1 MSKNG
6 LREIMADSFV
16 KALDEDRLPWRSMWS
31 ADRAYNATTDK
42 DYRGLNAMW
51 LSYVAGEKGYTDP
64 RWCTFQQAKEHGWH
78 IKKGEK
84 GSVVEFWSTY
94 DTLTKK
100 TITLSEAEEICRK
113 DPNRKDDMKNIS
125 KSYYVFNAQQIE
137 GIPQLA
143 KQESV
148 VDVVAIRGQRDVL
161 LENMHLTF
169 YEGGNR
175 AYYNPTKD
183 SVTMPESTTFENDYA
198 YMATFLHECSHASS
212 HESRLNRPVG
222 AGGFGSSN
230 YAKEELRAEIASAFT
245 AQALGFGA
253 QGAEL
258 SAHMQNHKAYVQ
270 SWIQAIRDKPS
281 ELFAAIKD
289 AEKISDYL
297 LEKGEF
303 QLQAKREVE
312 MANPEVEK
320 QVAEPLKEAKR
331 EAFLEE
337 MAKLRQEPPRR
348 EAVSHA
354 RPR

>member
-6 LREIMADSFV
+6 LRDIMADSFV
-16 KALDEDRLPWRSMWS
+16 KALEEDRIPWRSMWS

-78 IKKGEK
+78 VKKGEK
-84 GSVVEFWSTY
+84 GSAIEFWSVY

-100 TITLSEAEEICRK
+100 TITLREADEITSK
-113 DPNRKDDMKNIS
+113 NPERKDDLKNVS
-125 KSYYVFNAQQIE
+125 KTYFVFNAQQIE

-148 VDVVAIRGQRDVL
+148 VDVAAIRSQRDVL
-161 LENMHLTF
+161 LGNMHLTF
-169 YEGGNR
+169 HEGGNR

-183 SVTMPESTTFENDYA
+183 SVSMPESTTFENDYA
-198 YMATFLHECSHASS
+198 YMATFLHECGHATA

-258 SAHMQNHKAYVQ
+258 SAHMQNHRAYVQ
-270 SWIQAIRDKPS
+270 SWIQAIKDKPS

-312 MANPEVEK
+312 MANPETEK
-320 QVAEPLKEAKR
+320 QEAEPLQEAR
-331 EAFLEE
+331 HEAFLEE
-337 MAKLRQEPPRR
+337 MAKLRQEPPRK
-348 EAVSHA
+348 EPVSHA
-354 RPR
+354 RTR